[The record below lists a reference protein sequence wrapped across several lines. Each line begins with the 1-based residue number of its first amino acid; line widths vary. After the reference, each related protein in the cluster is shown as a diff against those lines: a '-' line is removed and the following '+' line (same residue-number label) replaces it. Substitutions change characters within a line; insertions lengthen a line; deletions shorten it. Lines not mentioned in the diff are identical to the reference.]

1 MLVRRAAP
9 LLTIILFS
17 AISFAQSHDVAPT
30 YADAPAAAPT
40 VSFELTWPQA
50 DPQWYS
56 ISISSTG
63 AVTYKSQPRLQDHE
77 TAGDPFTME
86 FTATEETRTRIF
98 DLAKATNYFQGDF
111 EFKGNIAKTGTKTL
125 TYRDGDKESHT
136 TINYSGNPQLM
147 QEVSIFQNIS
157 NTMELGRRLA
167 FQIRFDKLGVD
178 ALLKRMEELDKQ
190 GSLLE
195 IQAIEPVLKQIA
207 TDRSFM
213 NIARQ
218 RAQRLLRMPVSPSGS
233 R

>member
-1 MLVRRAAP
+1 MSLRRVAP
-9 LLTIILFS
+9 LLSLVLLIAS
-17 AISFAQSHDVAPT
+17 VAVGQAPDVQPNR
-30 YADAPAAAPT
+30 ADAASPV
-40 VSFELTWPQA
+40 VSFELSWREA

-56 ISISSTG
+56 VSVSSTG
-63 AVTYKSQPRLQDHE
+63 AASYRSQPHVQDHE
-77 TAGDPFTME
+77 TAGDPFSME
-86 FTATEETRTRIF
+86 FTATEETRAKIF
-98 DLAKATNYFQGDF
+98 ELAKALNHFQGDF

-125 TYRDGDKESHT
+125 TYREGTKQTGT

-178 ALLKRMEELDKQ
+178 AVLKRMEELDKQ
-190 GSLLE
+190 GVLLE
-195 IQAIEPVLKQIA
+195 LQAIEPVLKQIA

-218 RAQRLLRMPVSPSGS
+218 RAQRLLRMPVSPSGA

>member
-1 MLVRRAAP
+1 MMVRSAAALLVTV
-9 LLTIILFS
+9 LLS
-17 AISFAQSHDVAPT
+17 AISFAQSHDVQPT
-30 YADAPAAAPT
+30 YTDESAAVPT
-40 VSFELTWPQA
+40 ISFELNWREA

-56 ISISSTG
+56 VSISSTG
-63 AVTYKSQPRLQDHE
+63 VAIYKSQPHLQNNE

-86 FTATEETRTRIF
+86 FTATEETRIKIF
-98 DLAKATNYFQGDF
+98 QLAKAVNYFQGDF

-125 TYRDGDKESHT
+125 TYRDGTKESHT
-136 TINYSGNPQLM
+136 TINYSGNSQLM

-167 FQIRFDKLGVD
+167 YQIRFDKLGVD

-218 RAQRLLRMPVSPSGS
+218 RAQRLLRIPVSPAGS

>member
-1 MLVRRAAP
+1 MTLRRAIS
-9 LLTIILFS
+9 LLSLILFFAPV
-17 AISFAQSHDVAPT
+17 AISQAPDVQPNR
-30 YADAPAAAPT
+30 ADAAVPV
-40 VSFELTWPQA
+40 VSFELNWREA

-56 ISISSTG
+56 VYVSSTG
-63 AVTYKSQPRLQDHE
+63 AATYKSQPHLQEHE

-86 FTATEETRTRIF
+86 FTASEETRTKIF
-98 DLAKATNYFQGDF
+98 ELAKAVNYFQGDF

-125 TYRDGDKESHT
+125 TYHDGEKQSHAT
-136 TINYSGNPQLM
+136 FNYSGNSQLM
-147 QEVSIFQNIS
+147 QEVTIFQNIS
-157 NTMELGRRLA
+157 NTMELGRKLA

-178 ALLKRMEELDKQ
+178 SVLKRMEELDKQ
-190 GSLLE
+190 GVLLE

>member
-1 MLVRRAAP
+1 MFVRRVAP
-9 LLTIILFS
+9 LLMIVLFS
-17 AISFAQSHDVAPT
+17 AICFAQSHDVTPSYT
-30 YADAPAAAPT
+30 KDSAAAPT
-40 VSFELTWPQA
+40 ISFELDWREA
-50 DPQWYS
+50 DPQRYS
-56 ISISSTG
+56 ITVASTG
-63 AVTYKSQPRLQDHE
+63 AATYKSQPHLEKNE

-86 FTATEETRTRIF
+86 FTATEETRGRIF
-98 DLAKATNYFQGDF
+98 ELARALNYFQGDF

-125 TYRDGDKESHT
+125 TYKDGNKESHT

-167 FQIRFDKLGVD
+167 YQIRFDKLGVD
-178 ALLKRMEELDKQ
+178 SLLKRMEEMDKQ
-190 GSLLE
+190 GTLLE

-207 TDRSFM
+207 TERSFM